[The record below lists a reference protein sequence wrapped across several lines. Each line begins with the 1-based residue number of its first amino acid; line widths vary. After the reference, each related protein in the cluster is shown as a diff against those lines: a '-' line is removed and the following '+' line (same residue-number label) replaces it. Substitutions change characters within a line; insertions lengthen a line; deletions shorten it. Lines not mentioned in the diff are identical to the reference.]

1 VEHNED
7 TSKQNYIM
15 KVCNTKGMDY
25 FLQFGKGGFKRQ
37 HNPGK
42 WNHWYIFIAL
52 RTLFTYSCRN
62 HSEIIKI

>member
-42 WNHWYIFIAL
+42 
-52 RTLFTYSCRN
+52 
-62 HSEIIKI
+62 